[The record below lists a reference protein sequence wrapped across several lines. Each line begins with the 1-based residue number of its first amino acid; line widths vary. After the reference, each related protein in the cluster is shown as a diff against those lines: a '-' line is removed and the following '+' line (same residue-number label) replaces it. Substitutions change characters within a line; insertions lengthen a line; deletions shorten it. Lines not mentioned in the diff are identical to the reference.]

1 MVRVDLA
8 HEIIVN
14 LKEVHL
20 EQLDQLI
27 VVWPMELHLEWT
39 IMLVIMDQLFLK
51 LKAIWIIV
59 EVVLMVVITILQLTG
74 GVLEDDVVDKDENER
89 KGEKDE
95 LKKD

>member
-1 MVRVDLA
+1 
-8 HEIIVN
+8 
-14 LKEVHL
+14 
-20 EQLDQLI
+20 
-27 VVWPMELHLEWT
+27 
-39 IMLVIMDQLFLK
+39 MLVIMDQLFLK